1 MYLYGASGHA
11 KVIIDILK
19 ANHIEIEGLVDD
31 NPNINE
37 LLGYP
42 VFHGREDISPLIISI
57 GDNKIRQMIA
67 HKLNVEFG
75 TAIHPSAMI
84 SPYAIVREGSVIM
97 QGAVVQSCACIGK
110 HCIVN
115 TGVSVDHECVI
126 GDYVHISPHS
136 TLCGNV
142 HVGEGCWIGAC
153 TTVLPGVKVGKWSVI
168 GAGSVV
174 AKDIPDG
181 VLAVGNRCKTIKTL
195 NIEVLTSVNGGG
207 VNYLLKPLLAART
220 ALERHDLRGNIN
232 ILITSAGKRVT
243 LTKLFQETLRRF
255 YPEAKVF
262 TTDMNPEMT
271 PAGIVSDG
279 CIAVPRVTDP
289 GYIKMLL
296 TICKE
301 KGIRIIVPTID
312 TELLVLAEN
321 KKLLWENGVEPMVSE
336 LPFIQACRDK
346 RNTGTFL
353 NSHDIRVPAPVD
365 KYHPTFPLFAKP
377 YDGSLSKDLYVV
389 RCKEE
394 LSPEILN
401 HPKLIFMEYIDKQE
415 YKEFTVDMY
424 YGRDNRVK
432 AIVPRERIEI
442 RAGEIN
448 KGFTRKNYLVQF
460 LKERLDYLPGVVG
473 CICIQLFYRKS
484 DDDVVGIEINPRF
497 GGGYPLSYYAGANF
511 PEYVV
516 REYMLDETL
525 TYMDTWADN
534 TLMLR
539 YDNEVIVY
547 EK

>member
-142 HVGEGCWIGAC
+142 HVGEGCWIGAG

-195 NIEVLTSVNGGG
+195 NIEVLTSVNEGG

>member
-142 HVGEGCWIGAC
+142 HVGEGCWIGAG

-168 GAGSVV
+168 GAGSVF

-539 YDNEVIVY
+539 YDNDVIVY